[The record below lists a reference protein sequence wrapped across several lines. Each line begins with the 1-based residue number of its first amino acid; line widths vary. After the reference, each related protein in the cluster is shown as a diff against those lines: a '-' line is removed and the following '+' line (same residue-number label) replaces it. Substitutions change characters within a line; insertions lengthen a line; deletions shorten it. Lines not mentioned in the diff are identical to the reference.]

1 MGSKK
6 NMNMKLMKVIY
17 ARTQF
22 WFNLKAGGS
31 VGHTLGVL
39 NGFKKN
45 GCRIKIISNERF
57 LGINDFDYT
66 FIEPTTIKTLG
77 ELLYNFYT
85 KNRFKKEILKFKP
98 DFIYHRYAGYT
109 FFVAKIANELNIPL
123 VLEFN
128 SFETWKM
135 KHWSKSRNYFRKFIK
150 ENLLYNLIKFIENYN
165 LKKAFLITTVS
176 KPLKEDLLKLGIP
189 EEQILVNPNGV
200 DLKKFNPVIENSIES
215 KELRQKLGINDNELI
230 VGFSGTFG
238 PWHGIPQ
245 LTEAIDI
252 ILNKKLI
259 NHIHFLLIGKGT
271 LRCEMMKKLKKY
283 RNVTFTGTIS
293 YSEIQNYLALC
304 DILVSPHC
312 PQVDY
317 KEFVGS
323 PTKLF
328 EYMAMKKGIVASNLG
343 QIGEILKDKQTAI
356 LVKPG
361 DVQDLVRGIKILSGN
376 SELRR
381 RLGENARKK
390 VTKKY
395 TWDKHVER
403 ILKKIEDII
412 ILKKKV

>member
-6 NMNMKLMKVIY
+6 IIDMKNKKIVY
-17 ARTQF
+17 VRTQF

-39 NGFKKN
+39 NGFKENNCK
-45 GCRIKIISNERF
+45 IKIISNENF
-57 LGINDFDYT
+57 LGIDDFNYT
-66 FIEPTTIKTLG
+66 VIRPKIKRLLG
-77 ELLYNFYT
+77 EFLYNFYA
-85 KNRFKKEILKFKP
+85 KDRVKKEILKFKP
-98 DFIYHRYAGYT
+98 DFIYHRYTGYT

-128 SFETWKM
+128 SFDTWKM

-176 KPLKEDLLKLGIP
+176 QPLKEDLLKLGIP

-200 DLKKFNPVIENSIES
+200 DLKKFDPEIENSIES
-215 KELRQKLGINDNELI
+215 KELRQKLGINDNELM

-252 ILNKKLI
+252 IFSEKLI
-259 NHIHFLLIGKGT
+259 NHIHFLLIGEGT

-312 PQVDY
+312 PQVDG
-317 KEFVGS
+317 KEFFGS

-328 EYMAMKKGIVASNLG
+328 EYMSMGKGIVASKLG
-343 QIGEILKDKQTAI
+343 QIGEILKDRQTAI

-361 DVQDLVRGIKILSGN
+361 DVQDLVSGIKLLSDN
-376 SELRR
+376 SELRKH
-381 RLGENARKK
+381 LGENARKE
-390 VTKKY
+390 VIRKY
-395 TWDKHVER
+395 TWDKHVE
-403 ILKKIEDII
+403 KIIEKLDLII
-412 ILKKKV
+412 KCNSL

>member
-45 GCRIKIISNERF
+45 NCKIKIISNENF
-57 LGINDFDYT
+57 LGIDDFNYT
-66 FIEPTTIKTLG
+66 IIRPKIKRLLG
-77 ELLYNFYT
+77 EFQYNFYA
-85 KNRFKKEILKFKP
+85 KDRVKKEILKFKP
-98 DFIYHRYAGYT
+98 DFIYHRYIGYT
-109 FFVAKIANELNIPL
+109 FFVAKIADELNIPL

-128 SFETWKM
+128 SFDTWKI
-135 KHWSKSRNYFRKFIK
+135 KHWGGKSRGFVKEFIK
-150 ENLLYNLIKFIENYN
+150 KYLLYNIVKWIENYN

-176 KPLKEDLLKLGIP
+176 QPLKEDLLKLGIP

-200 DLKKFNPVIENSIES
+200 DLNKFNSVIENSIES
-215 KELRQKLGINDNELI
+215 KELRQKLNINDNELI
-230 VGFSGTFG
+230 VGFSGIFS

-252 ILNKKLI
+252 ILSEKSI
-259 NHIHFLLIGKGT
+259 HHIHFLLIGEGT

-283 RNVTFTGTIS
+283 KNVVFTGTIS
-293 YSEIQNYLALC
+293 YFKIQNYLALC

-312 PQVDY
+312 PQVDG
-317 KEFVGS
+317 KEFFGS

-328 EYMAMKKGIVASNLG
+328 EYMAMGKGIVASKLG
-343 QIGEILKDKQTAI
+343 QIGEVLKDGQTAI

-361 DVQDLVRGIKILSGN
+361 DVRDLIGGIKLLSGN
-376 SELRR
+376 LELRKY
-381 RLGENARKK
+381 LGENARKE
-390 VTKKY
+390 VIKKY
-395 TWDKHVER
+395 TWGEHVER
-403 ILKKIEDII
+403 ILKKIDLMIEDYS
-412 ILKKKV
+412 V